1 MILPS
6 YYSSLRSRNVT
17 IGHILS
23 FSPVAPVSLEDEED
37 SDQSDTL
44 SGTESELGHA
54 HSLPPGGKRGR
65 LRVLSESE
73 ASSAVRGAEPEFRD
87 GAGSEEAPFRGRSQ
101 SAPAA
106 LWAAK
111 RYGRQLRRMSDEF
124 DSWLDRG
131 GQEVKRGRGGGAGR
145 QMKTS
150 SSWFSFLWSPQETED
165 ELHGNGELPENDAAH

>member
-54 HSLPPGGKRGR
+54 HSLPPGEMGITLAVAGETGLAVNAEMKATQTAATGGHVPGPGR
-65 LRVLSESE
+65 LG
-73 ASSAVRGAEPEFRD
+73 SSQDIGLTGAEWLRR
-87 GAGSEEAPFRGRSQ
+87 GLWGGSGDVCGCCPNRRRPLRSGGRSRSSGMGRGQMRRPFEGRSQ
-101 SAPAA
+101 SAPPPCGPPSATAA
-106 LWAAK
+106 NCAA
-111 RYGRQLRRMSDEF
+111 
-124 DSWLDRG
+124 
-131 GQEVKRGRGGGAGR
+131 
-145 QMKTS
+145 
-150 SSWFSFLWSPQETED
+150 
-165 ELHGNGELPENDAAH
+165 